1 MSDCKNEANDGTRH
15 DQGRGGFIVL
25 EGIEGVGKTTQMATA
40 QAALEAALAPRA
52 QGLVCS
58 REPGG
63 TAAGEALRSVL
74 LDKDGAPLSLEA
86 ETLLMFA
93 ARANH
98 LQEKIRP
105 ALNRGDWV
113 LCDRFTDASYA
124 YQGAGRELGVARI
137 AVLEKWVQAE
147 LRPDLVIVL
156 DAEPALALGRA
167 KNRGPV
173 DRFEQESLDF
183 FERAREQ
190 YLQRAKA
197 YPERYAVIDAA
208 MPLETVSAAVKA
220 TVEAFVRQWAVA

>member
-1 MSDCKNEANDGTRH
+1 MTEHNHEANDGTRH
-15 DQGRGGFIVL
+15 DTQRGAFIVL
-25 EGIEGVGKTTQMATA
+25 EGIEGVGKTTQMAVA
-40 QAALEAALAPRA
+40 EQALKDAAKS
-52 QGLVCS
+52 LVCT

-98 LQEKIRP
+98 LHEKIRP

-124 YQGAGRELGVARI
+124 YQGAGRQLGVARI

-147 LRPDLVIVL
+147 LRPDLVIIL
-156 DAEPALALGRA
+156 DAEPELALTRA

-183 FERAREQ
+183 FHRARQ
-190 YLQRAKA
+190 VYLDRAKA
-197 YPERYAVIDAA
+197 HPERYAVIDAS
-208 MPLETVSAAVKA
+208 MSLEAVSQAVAATIA
-220 TVEAFVRQWAVA
+220 GFARQWGAS

>member
-1 MSDCKNEANDGTRH
+1 MIDQTQPSLEANDGTRH
-15 DQGRGGFIVL
+15 DAERGAFIVL
-25 EGIEGVGKTTQMATA
+25 EGIEGVGKTTQMAVA
-40 QAALEAALAPRA
+40 QRALEQAGKA
-52 QGLVCS
+52 LVCT

-98 LQEKIRP
+98 LHEKIRP

-124 YQGAGRELGVARI
+124 YQGAGRQLGVARI

-156 DAEPALALGRA
+156 DADPELALTRA

-183 FERAREQ
+183 FHRARQ
-190 YLQRAKA
+190 VYLDRAKDH
-197 YPERYAVIDAA
+197 PERYAVIDAS
-208 MPLETVSAAVKA
+208 MSLEDVTAAVEATVSGFA
-220 TVEAFVRQWAVA
+220 RQWGVS

>member
-1 MSDCKNEANDGTRH
+1 MKDQYSNTANDGTRH
-15 DQGRGGFIVL
+15 DSERGAFVVL
-25 EGIEGVGKTTQMATA
+25 EGIEGVGKTTQMAVA
-40 QAALEAALAPRA
+40 ERALNEANKALITT
-52 QGLVCS
+52 

-98 LQEKIRP
+98 LHEKIRP

-124 YQGAGRELGVARI
+124 YQGAGRQLGVARI

-147 LRPDLVIVL
+147 LRPDLVLIL
-156 DAEPALALGRA
+156 DADPELALTRA

-183 FERAREQ
+183 FHRARSA
-190 YLQRAKA
+190 YLERAKA
-197 YPERYAVIDAA
+197 YPDRYVVIDASQS
-208 MPLETVSAAVKA
+208 LESVSAAVHAVVKGFA
-220 TVEAFVRQWAVA
+220 TQWGQA